1 MDGMSLLLGA
11 CCWRAKC
18 LFWRLLLMFLVLH
31 VLFKGLMT

>member
-11 CCWRAKC
+11 CCWRAEC